1 MGTETKQ
8 IVIEV
13 SQKDDFGSASCD
25 IVTDSDLPFGYIMV
39 ACEYLL
45 HVVAKHSGLPY
56 DKAIEKLVEGA
67 KTYADLRDNVIK
79 I

>member
-8 IVIEV
+8 IIIEV
-13 SQKDDFGSASCD
+13 SQKDNFKVASCN
-25 IVTDSDLPFGYIMV
+25 IVTDSELPFGYMMV

-45 HVVAKHSGLPY
+45 HTVATHSGVPY